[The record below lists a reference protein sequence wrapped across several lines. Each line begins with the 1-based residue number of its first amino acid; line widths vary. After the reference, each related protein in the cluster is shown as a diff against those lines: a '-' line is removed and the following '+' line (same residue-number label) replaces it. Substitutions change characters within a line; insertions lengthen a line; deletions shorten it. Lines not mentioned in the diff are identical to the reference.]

1 MKNTPYPTHMEYIQD
16 SAQTRNGWTTIHWV
30 YTIEVRENQEKHVID
45 KTFFATKQQADTYI
59 KENAEC
65 LSPV

>member
-1 MKNTPYPTHMEYIQD
+1 MEYIQD

-30 YTIEVRENQEKHVID
+30 YTIEVREGQEEHVID

-59 KENAEC
+59 KENA
-65 LSPV
+65 